1 MLKIK
6 FWRIENFIVM
16 KILKQGDEIER
27 GNFRF
32 KASND
37 IVFCSKKDP
46 EICHT
51 DLYLRGINV
60 SNDNRCS
67 AWSFATSEKAKE
79 MLKTYIEA
87 VKEYNNS
94 LQQPAAEDVEDIET
108 IIAE

>member
-16 KILKQGDEIER
+16 KILEQGDEIER
-27 GNFRF
+27 DNFRF

-46 EICHT
+46 EICLT
-51 DLYLRGINV
+51 DLYLRGTNI

-67 AWSFATSEKAKE
+67 AWSFTTSEKAKE
-79 MLKTYIEA
+79 MLKAYVEA

-94 LQQPAAEDVEDIET
+94 LPQSTGYYVEDIET
-108 IIAE
+108 VIAE